1 MVCTG
6 EQFRVHWLVICP
18 HLHAYTFYEFHS
30 ITRTK
35 YQIEADDAP
44 ADYRWRIDSLLP
56 TPSGMLSVAMST
68 LLELGVGWTEEGD
81 A

>member
-6 EQFRVHWLVICP
+6 EQFRVHWLVIRP
-18 HLHAYTFYEFHS
+18 HLHAYTFYGFHS
-30 ITRTK
+30 TNRTK

-44 ADYRWRIDSLLP
+44 ADYRRRIDSLLP
-56 TPSGMLSVAMST
+56 TPSGMLSVAMLT
-68 LLELGVGWTEEGD
+68 LLELGVGRTEEGD